1 MMATTSK
8 GENYTFAVLDDEDGK
23 DDGIIDDDGTAFR
36 HEKKFKLSVI
46 QEDGGIVGEIEGCYL
61 NVPLNAMIVGQYT
74 DAEEIQSINFTV
86 QRN

>member
-1 MMATTSK
+1 MLEFDNKTGQINANTMMATTSK

-46 QEDGGIVGEIEGCYL
+46 
-61 NVPLNAMIVGQYT
+61 
-74 DAEEIQSINFTV
+74 
-86 QRN
+86 